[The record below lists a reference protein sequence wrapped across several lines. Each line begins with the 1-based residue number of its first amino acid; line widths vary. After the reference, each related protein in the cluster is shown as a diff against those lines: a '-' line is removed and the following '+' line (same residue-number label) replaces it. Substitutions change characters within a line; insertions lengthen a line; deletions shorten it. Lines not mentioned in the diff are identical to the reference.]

1 VSAPAVKPDVGDAVR
16 PEHLEPTAYIDSAH
30 PAVLEFA
37 SRAVGDADDP
47 HERISRLFGAVRD
60 GIRYDPYTATDDP
73 GDYVAS
79 NVIGRTG
86 AYCIPKS
93 VVLVAGARSI
103 GIPARLGFA
112 DVRNHLTSDR
122 LRELMGGS
130 DVFAYHGYAE
140 LNVDGHWR
148 KATSA
153 FNSSLCAR
161 FGVPPL
167 EFDGIEDAM
176 LHPFTGEGDRYMEY
190 VRERGS
196 FTDLPL
202 DEIVEEVTRMYPAL
216 MRREREPVADP
227 KFDGPAEV
235 SVASHK
241 FVGSRAAPGGASR
254 RPRPLA

>member
-1 VSAPAVKPDVGDAVR
+1 VSGAAAKPDSGDEVR
-16 PEHLEPTAYIDSAH
+16 PEHLEPTAFIDSCH
-30 PAVLEFA
+30 PVVREFA
-37 SRAVGDADDP
+37 ARAVGDADDP
-47 HERISRLFGAVRD
+47 HERISRLFLAVRD

-73 GDYVAS
+73 SDYVAS

-86 AYCIPKS
+86 AYCVPKS
-93 VVLVAGARSI
+93 VVLVAGARSS

-112 DVRNHLTSDR
+112 DVRNHLQSER
-122 LRELMGGS
+122 LRDLMGGS

-140 LNVDGHWR
+140 LHVDGHWR

-153 FNSSLCAR
+153 FNASLCAR

-167 EFDGIEDAM
+167 EFDGTEDAM
-176 LHPFTGEGDRYMEY
+176 LHPFTGDGDRYMEY

-202 DEIVEEVTRMYPAL
+202 GEIVEEFARVYPAL

-227 KFDGPAEV
+227 KFDEPAE
-235 SVASHK
+235 
-241 FVGSRAAPGGASR
+241 G
-254 RPRPLA
+254 

>member
-1 VSAPAVKPDVGDAVR
+1 MTRSAGKRDDGDAVA
-16 PEHLEPTAYIDSAH
+16 PEHLEPTAFIDSDH

-37 SRAVGDADDP
+37 ARAAGDADDP
-47 HERISRLFGAVRD
+47 HERIGRLFRAVRD
-60 GIRYDPYTATDDP
+60 GIRYDPYTASDDP
-73 GDYVAS
+73 EDYVAS
-79 NVIGRTG
+79 NVLGSTG

-122 LRELMGGS
+122 LRDAMGGS

-140 LNVDGHWR
+140 LNVDGYWR

-167 EFDGIEDAM
+167 EFDGTGDAM
-176 LHPFTGEGDRYMEY
+176 LHPFTGDGDRYMEY

-196 FTDLPL
+196 FTDLPFE
-202 DEIVEEVTRMYPAL
+202 EIVEEFTRLYPAL
-216 MRREREPVADP
+216 MRRGRKPVADP
-227 KFDGPAEV
+227 QFDANV
-235 SVASHK
+235 RS
-241 FVGSRAAPGGASR
+241 
-254 RPRPLA
+254 

>member
-1 VSAPAVKPDVGDAVR
+1 MKGQTVEPDTGDEVR
-16 PEHLEPTAYIDSAH
+16 PEHLEPTAFIDSDH
-30 PAVLEFA
+30 LAVSEFA

-47 HERISRLFGAVRD
+47 HQRISRLFLAVRD

-73 GDYVAS
+73 HDYVAS

-112 DVRNHLTSDR
+112 DVRNHLTTDR

-140 LNVDGHWR
+140 LNVDGQWH

-167 EFDGIEDAM
+167 EFDGTEDAM
-176 LHPFTGEGDRYMEY
+176 LHPFTGDGDRYMEY

-196 FTDLPL
+196 FADLPL
-202 DEIVEEVTRMYPAL
+202 DEIVEEFSRVYPAL
-216 MRREREPVADP
+216 IRREREPVADP
-227 KFDGPAEV
+227 KFDGPAE
-235 SVASHK
+235 
-241 FVGSRAAPGGASR
+241 G
-254 RPRPLA
+254 

>member
-1 VSAPAVKPDVGDAVR
+1 MRYVSVGEDVR
-16 PEHLEPTAYIDSAH
+16 PEHLEPTAFIDSDH
-30 PAVLEFA
+30 PAVAEFA
-37 SRAVGDADDP
+37 ARAVGDATDP
-47 HERISRLFGAVRD
+47 HERISRLFLAVRD

-73 GDYVAS
+73 DDYVAS

-122 LRELMGGS
+122 LREVMGGS

-140 LNVDGHWR
+140 LNVSGRWR

-153 FNSSLCAR
+153 FNSSLCDR
-161 FGVPPL
+161 FGVVPL
-167 EFDGIEDAM
+167 EFDGTEDAM
-176 LHPFTGEGDRYMEY
+176 LHPFTGDGEPYMEY

-202 DEIVEEVTRMYPAL
+202 EAIVEEFTRIYPAL
-216 MRREREPVADP
+216 MRREPKPVADP
-227 KFDGPAEV
+227 KFDGAAE
-235 SVASHK
+235 S
-241 FVGSRAAPGGASR
+241 
-254 RPRPLA
+254 

>member
-1 VSAPAVKPDVGDAVR
+1 MSGAPMERDTGSEVG
-16 PEHLEPTAYIDSAH
+16 PEHLEPTAFIDSHH
-30 PAVLEFA
+30 PAVGAFA

-47 HERISRLFGAVRD
+47 HERISRLFLAVRD

-73 GDYVAS
+73 DDYVAS

-167 EFDGIEDAM
+167 EFDGTQDAM
-176 LHPFTGEGDRYMEY
+176 LHPFTGDGDRYMEY

-202 DEIVEEVTRMYPAL
+202 DEIVEEFSRVYPAL
-216 MRREREPVADP
+216 MRQERGEPVADP
-227 KFDGPAEV
+227 KFDGPGD
-235 SVASHK
+235 S
-241 FVGSRAAPGGASR
+241 
-254 RPRPLA
+254 